1 MADANRKN
9 MECKNVKKVEIKAQ
23 GSIPEEINKETL
35 PDDLTRTERK
45 HGSLYTQRLTGNEKQ
60 EREGHR

>member
-35 PDDLTRTERK
+35 PDDLTRTEETRVFI
-45 HGSLYTQRLTGNEKQ
+45 HTETNW
-60 EREGHR
+60 

>member
-23 GSIPEEINKETL
+23 GSIPEEINKVH
-35 PDDLTRTERK
+35 PKK
-45 HGSLYTQRLTGNEKQ
+45 HYQTT
-60 EREGHR
+60 

>member
-1 MADANRKN
+1 
-9 MECKNVKKVEIKAQ
+9 MECKSVNKVVIKAQ

-45 HGSLYTQRLTGNEKQ
+45 HRFLYTHRLIGNEKQ
-60 EREGHR
+60 EGEGHR